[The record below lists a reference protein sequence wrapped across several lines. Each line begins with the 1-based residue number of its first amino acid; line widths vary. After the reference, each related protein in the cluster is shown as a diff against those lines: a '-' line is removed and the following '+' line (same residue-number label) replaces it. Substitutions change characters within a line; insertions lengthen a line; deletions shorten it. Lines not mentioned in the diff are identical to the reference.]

1 MGQCKDWASVNGCPH
16 GHVCGLFGGSHP
28 YLRCNPSL
36 LSDLL
41 SEKLNFVRSN
51 KLNQFDAPFC
61 DGRLTFSFFLMSNFH
76 NFGLF

>member
-36 LSDLL
+36 FSDLL
-41 SEKLNFVRSN
+41 SEKLNFVRVT
-51 KLNQFDAPFC
+51 
-61 DGRLTFSFFLMSNFH
+61 RLTNSMLLSVTVDLLSVFF
-76 NFGLF
+76 